1 METAATKPQ
10 PVLAGPTA
18 DTIPVSVPGDTMAG
32 DSRGTVTVSFIG
44 PKAVFRHPNFHLQ
57 RERYGS

>member
-1 METAATKPQ
+1 M
-10 PVLAGPTA
+10 V
-18 DTIPVSVPGDTMAG
+18 G

-57 RERYGS
+57 RERHGSRILLNQLQLKLNYSAVKNANF